1 MSTTIDTGL
10 RPFEEVNAEVR
21 RAIDAG
27 ESEIVLTDVNGQR
40 YIASALPRDTRIT
53 IHGVPGNDL
62 GCYMAG
68 GTIEVLD
75 NAQDQIAN
83 TMNEGLIVVHGHCGD
98 AAGYAMRGG
107 SLYVRDDVGWR
118 CGIHMKEYGHDARPM
133 IVIGGNAGSFLGEY
147 MAGGVILLMGSPD
160 NYLASGMHGGVMYL
174 HGGIDDALVSPTLLQ
189 EECDAADLATIA
201 DLTARY
207 NRFFGTDKPVRGELY
222 TKLRPR
228 SSRPYSGMYTTAD

>member
-10 RPFEEVNAEVR
+10 RPFETVNEEVR
-21 RAIDAG
+21 SAVDAG
-27 ESEIVLTDVNGQR
+27 ESEIVLTHVNGQR
-40 YIASALPRDTRIT
+40 YIASALPGGAHIT

-68 GTIEVLD
+68 GTVEVLD
-75 NAQDQIAN
+75 SAQDQIAN
-83 TMNEGLIVVHGHCGD
+83 TMSEGLIVVHGHCGD

-107 SLYVRDDVGWR
+107 SLYIRDDVGWR
-118 CGIHMKEYGHDARPM
+118 CGIHMKEYAHDTRPL
-133 IVIGGNAGSFLGEY
+133 IVIGGDAGSFLGEY
-147 MAGGVILLMGSPD
+147 MAGGIILLMGSPD
-160 NYLASGMHGGVMYL
+160 NYLASGMHGGVIYL
-174 HGGIDDALVSPTLLQ
+174 RGGIDNTLVSSALIQ
-189 EECDAADLATIA
+189 EECDATDLATIA

-207 NRFFGTDKPVRGELY
+207 NRFFDTDKPLRGELY